1 MIIIILSI
9 IYTIV
14 LFLIAAYIGNWIVDN
29 FKNL

>member
-14 LFLIAAYIGNWIVDN
+14 LFLIAAYIGNWFVDK